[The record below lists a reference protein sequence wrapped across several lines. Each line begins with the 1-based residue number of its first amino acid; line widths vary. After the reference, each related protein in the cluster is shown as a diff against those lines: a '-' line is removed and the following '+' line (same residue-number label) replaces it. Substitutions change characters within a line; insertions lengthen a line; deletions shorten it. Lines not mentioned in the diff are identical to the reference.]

1 MEILQ
6 PRKRRPIINI
16 TSLIDV
22 MFLLIIFFM
31 VSSTFKVQPGMKLE
45 LPESKTYES
54 NEVEDLTLQILKDS
68 GDHEKLILNNHPVS
82 IDSLP
87 AYLKSLMEK
96 AEDQT
101 LTLKADREVTHGL
114 VVKIMDLAKQ
124 NGIKKLVIAT
134 RIKAE

>member
-54 NEVEDLTLQILKDS
+54 NEVEDLTLQILKDA
-68 GDHEKLILNNHPVS
+68 GDQEKLILNNHPVS

-87 AYLKSLMEK
+87 VYLKSLLEK

-101 LTLKADREVTHGL
+101 LTLKADKEVTHGL

-124 NGIKKLVIAT
+124 NGVKKLVIAT
-134 RIKAE
+134 RIKAD

>member
-54 NEVEDLTLQILKDS
+54 SEVQDLTLQISKDTANQE
-68 GDHEKLILNNHPVS
+68 HLILNNRPVS
-82 IDSLP
+82 LDSLP
-87 AYLKSLMEK
+87 HFFKTLVEK
-96 AEDQT
+96 DADQT

-124 NGIKKLVIAT
+124 SGIKKLVIAT
-134 RIKAE
+134 RIKAD

>member
-6 PRKRRPIINI
+6 PRKRRPVINI

-22 MFLLIIFFM
+22 MFLFIIFFM

-54 NEVEDLTLQILKDS
+54 SEIQDLTLQILKDT
-68 GDHEKLILNNHPVS
+68 GDQEKLILNNRPVS

-87 AYLKSLMEK
+87 VYLKSLIEK
-96 AEDQT
+96 TEDQT

-134 RIKAE
+134 RIKAD